1 MSAAVRDRSAREP
14 DLRDR
19 GPDDPRRGPDDP
31 RRDPGAS
38 DGGLRGLV
46 EDVLTITWKD
56 LREMLLQSG
65 TLRRSLRGLIF
76 SFLVFGVFL
85 PLQIGPDLVRQPA
98 AVLPFAWVPLLLASG
113 MVADGIAGERERHTL
128 ETLLASRLSDRAI
141 LLGKVVAAIAY
152 GWGFMVVSALVGLVT
167 VNLANAGRGILL
179 YRPEAV
185 LLLGGFG
192 LLGAG
197 LVACGGAL
205 VALRAPTV
213 RQAAQNM
220 NLAIFAVVLVP
231 VLLLQALPIDTRRQ
245 VVATLNGLDW
255 GTIALGAAVLLVVVD
270 LLLLAAAMARFQR
283 ARLILD

>member
-1 MSAAVRDRSAREP
+1 VIA
-14 DLRDR
+14 
-19 GPDDPRRGPDDP
+19 
-31 RRDPGAS
+31 
-38 DGGLRGLV
+38 
-46 EDVLTITWKD
+46 DVLTIAWKD
-56 LREMLLQSG
+56 LREVLLQSG
-65 TLRRSLRGLIF
+65 TLRRSLRGLVF

-85 PLQIGPDLVRQPA
+85 PLQIGPDLVREPA
-98 AVLPFAWVPLLLASG
+98 AILPFAWVPLLLASG

-128 ETLLASRLSDRAI
+128 ETLLASRLSDRSI
-141 LLGKVVAAIAY
+141 LLGKIVAAVAY

-167 VNLANAGRGILL
+167 VNVANAGHGILL
-179 YRPEAV
+179 YEPV
-185 LLLGGFG
+185 SVVLLGGFG

-231 VLLLQALPIDTRRQ
+231 VLVLQVLPPDVRRQ
-245 VVATLNGLDW
+245 VVTALNGLDW
-255 GTIALGAAVLLVVVD
+255 VTIGVGAGVLLVLAD

>member
-1 MSAAVRDRSAREP
+1 MIA
-14 DLRDR
+14 
-19 GPDDPRRGPDDP
+19 
-31 RRDPGAS
+31 
-38 DGGLRGLV
+38 
-46 EDVLTITWKD
+46 DVLTIAWKD
-56 LREMLLQSG
+56 LREVLLQAG
-65 TLRRSLRGLIF
+65 TLRRSLRGLVF

-85 PLQIGPDLVRQPA
+85 PLQIGPDLVREPA
-98 AVLPFAWVPLLLASG
+98 AILPFAWVPLLLASG

-128 ETLLASRLSDRAI
+128 ETLLASRLSDRSI
-141 LLGKVVAAIAY
+141 LLGKIVAAVAY
-152 GWGFMVVSALVGLVT
+152 GWGFMLVSALVGLVT
-167 VNLANAGRGILL
+167 VNVANAGHGILL
-179 YRPEAV
+179 YEPVAV
-185 LLLGGFG
+185 VLLGGFG

-231 VLLLQALPIDTRRQ
+231 VLVLQVLPLDVRRQ
-245 VVATLNGLDW
+245 VVTALNGLDW
-255 GTIALGAAVLLVVVD
+255 VTIGVGAAVLLALAD

>member
-1 MSAAVRDRSAREP
+1 MTGDI
-14 DLRDR
+14 
-19 GPDDPRRGPDDP
+19 
-31 RRDPGAS
+31 
-38 DGGLRGLV
+38 
-46 EDVLTITWKD
+46 LTIVRKD
-56 LREMLLQSG
+56 LREMLLQGG
-65 TLRRSLRGLIF
+65 TLRRSMRSLLIMF
-76 SFLVFGVFL
+76 VVFGVVI
-85 PLQIGPDLVRQPA
+85 PVQAGPALVEEPFA
-98 AVLPFAWVPLLLASG
+98 ILPFVALALLLTSS

-152 GWGFMVVSALVGLVT
+152 GWGFMLVSAAVGLVT
-167 VNLANAGRGILL
+167 VNVVNAGHGLLL
-179 YRPEAV
+179 YAPEA
-185 LLLGGFG
+185 LSLLGVFG

-231 VLLLQALPIDTRRQ
+231 VLGLQVLPVDMRRQ
-245 VVATLNGLDW
+245 VFTTLGGLDW
-255 GTIALGAAVLLVVVD
+255 LTIGVGAAAILAVAD
-270 LLLLAAAMARFQR
+270 FLLLAAAMARFQR

>member
-1 MSAAVRDRSAREP
+1 MIGDI
-14 DLRDR
+14 
-19 GPDDPRRGPDDP
+19 
-31 RRDPGAS
+31 
-38 DGGLRGLV
+38 
-46 EDVLTITWKD
+46 LTIAWKD
-56 LREMLLQSG
+56 LREVLLQAG
-65 TLRRSLRGLIF
+65 TLRRSLRGLLF
-76 SFLVFGVFL
+76 SFLIFGVFL
-85 PLQIGPDLVRQPA
+85 PLQIGPELVRQPA
-98 AVLPFAWVPLLLASG
+98 AILPFAWVPLLLARG

-152 GWGFMVVSALVGLVT
+152 GWGFMLVSAAVGLVT
-167 VNLANAGRGILL
+167 VNVVNAGHGLLL
-179 YRPEAV
+179 YAPEA
-185 LLLGGFG
+185 LSLLGVFG

-231 VLLLQALPIDTRRQ
+231 VLGLQVLPVDMRRQ
-245 VVATLNGLDW
+245 VFTTLGGLDW
-255 GTIALGAAVLLVVVD
+255 LTIGVGAAAILAVAD
-270 LLLLAAAMARFQR
+270 FLLLAAAMARFQR

>member
-1 MSAAVRDRSAREP
+1 MIA
-14 DLRDR
+14 
-19 GPDDPRRGPDDP
+19 
-31 RRDPGAS
+31 
-38 DGGLRGLV
+38 
-46 EDVLTITWKD
+46 DVLTIAWKD
-56 LREMLLQSG
+56 LREVLLQSG
-65 TLRRSLRGLIF
+65 TLRRSLRGLVF

-85 PLQIGPDLVRQPA
+85 PLQIGPDLVREPA
-98 AVLPFAWVPLLLASG
+98 AILPFAWVPLLLASG

-128 ETLLASRLSDRAI
+128 ETLLASRLSDRSI
-141 LLGKVVAAIAY
+141 LLGKIVAAVAY
-152 GWGFMVVSALVGLVT
+152 GWGFMVVSAIVGLVT
-167 VNLANAGRGILL
+167 VNLANAGHGILL
-179 YRPEAV
+179 YEPDAIV
-185 LLLGGFG
+185 LLGGFG

-231 VLLLQALPIDTRRQ
+231 VLVLQVLPLDVRRQ
-245 VVATLNGLDW
+245 VVTALNGLDW
-255 GTIALGAAVLLVVVD
+255 VTIGIGAAVLLVLAD

>member
-1 MSAAVRDRSAREP
+1 MIGDI
-14 DLRDR
+14 
-19 GPDDPRRGPDDP
+19 
-31 RRDPGAS
+31 
-38 DGGLRGLV
+38 
-46 EDVLTITWKD
+46 LTIAWKD
-56 LREMLLQSG
+56 LREVLLQAG
-65 TLRRSLRGLIF
+65 TLRRSLRGLLF
-76 SFLVFGVFL
+76 SFLIFGVFL

-98 AVLPFAWVPLLLASG
+98 AILPFAWVPLLLASG

-152 GWGFMVVSALVGLVT
+152 GWGFMLVSAAVGLVT
-167 VNLANAGRGILL
+167 VNVVNAGHGLLL
-179 YRPEAV
+179 YAPGA
-185 LLLGGFG
+185 LALLGVFG

-220 NLAIFAVVLVP
+220 NLAIFAVVLIP
-231 VLLLQALPIDTRRQ
+231 VLGLQVLPVDVRRQ
-245 VVATLNGLDW
+245 VFTTLGGLDW
-255 GTIALGAAVLLVVVD
+255 LTIGVGAAAILTVAD
-270 LLLLAAAMARFQR
+270 LLLLTAAMARFQR